1 MDPERDPDGQR
12 DWWNACYAD
21 DPCLFGPAP
30 SQAGREAAA
39 RFRRE
44 GARLILELGAGH
56 GRDALHLAREG
67 FEVVA
72 LDYAGEAVRC
82 LAAASTAAGLG
93 DRVAAL
99 LHDVREPLPFSD
111 ASFDGVYAHMLL
123 CMPLDDPELE
133 ALVAE
138 VRRVLRPGGLF
149 VWTVRTDR
157 DAHCGAG
164 VRRGSEL
171 WEHGGFV
178 VRFFSGVSVER
189 IAAGWVTIGVREF
202 EEGPLPRRLVCV
214 ILRRPEGA

>member
-1 MDPERDPDGQR
+1 VNPERDPDGQR

-21 DPCLFGPAP
+21 DPCLFGAAP
-30 SQAGREAAA
+30 SRAGREAAK

-44 GARLILELGAGH
+44 GTRRVLELGAGH
-56 GRDALHLAREG
+56 GRDAIHFAREG

-82 LAAASTAAGLG
+82 LAAASEEAGLG

-99 LHDVREPLPFSD
+99 RHDVREPLPFPD

-123 CMPLDDPELE
+123 CMALDDPELE
-133 ALVAE
+133 ALGAE
-138 VRRVLRPGGLF
+138 VRRVLRPNGLF

-164 VRRGSEL
+164 VRRGDEL
-171 WEHGGFV
+171 WEYGGFV
-178 VRFFSGVSVER
+178 VRFFSAVTVER
-189 IAAGWVTIGVREF
+189 ITAGWETVAVREF
-202 EEGPLPRRLVCV
+202 EEGALPRRLVCV
-214 ILRRPEGA
+214 VLRRPERA